1 MGAAM
6 SLDITKERIEVAI
19 RPKLRY
25 TPTILSIRGRTDT
38 VELHADDDQ
47 LAEIEFA
54 IREYLQATGH
64 HEVPDQQQILHSEH
78 DLKEGIA

>member
-6 SLDITKERIEVAI
+6 SLDITTERIGVAI
-19 RPKLRY
+19 HPKLRY

-38 VELHADDDQ
+38 VELHVDDNQ

-54 IREYLQATGH
+54 IREYLQSTGH
-64 HEVPDQQQILHSEH
+64 YEVPDQQQILNAEH
-78 DLKEGIA
+78 DIKEEFA